1 VIWRV
6 TATQGRTRGRQH
18 DLEPVVRLAE
28 ALAFTRMLKHTFIR
42 REIVGEINS
51 IHQA

>member
-18 DLEPVVRLAE
+18 DLEPVMRLAE
-28 ALAFTRMLKHTFIR
+28 ALDVYKNAKTFFY
-42 REIVGEINS
+42 
-51 IHQA
+51 A

>member
-18 DLEPVVRLAE
+18 DLEPGMRLAE
-28 ALAFTRMLKHTFIR
+28 ALAVYTKVKTLFY
-42 REIVGEINS
+42 
-51 IHQA
+51 A